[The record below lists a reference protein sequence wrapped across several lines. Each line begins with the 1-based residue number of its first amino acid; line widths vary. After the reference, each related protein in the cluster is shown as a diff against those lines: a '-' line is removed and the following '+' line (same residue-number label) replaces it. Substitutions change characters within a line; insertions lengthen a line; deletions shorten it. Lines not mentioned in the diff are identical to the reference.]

1 KKKRTDTAQETGEG
15 IAEEKRTKV
24 SRKIYVAC
32 DFCRGRKL
40 RCDGSKP
47 CCSNCATR
55 SLACRYQ

>member
-1 KKKRTDTAQETGEG
+1 TGEG

-24 SRKIYVAC
+24 ARKIYVAC

-55 SLACRYQ
+55 SLVCRYQ